1 MVAVAAT
8 SDLKQQH
15 SDSSR
20 CVNPRSSFSARKG
33 ATTMSIE
40 AIAWAFK
47 NSEIDDPITKFV
59 LIAVC
64 NYTDD
69 RNMAWPSINTLSG
82 ITKLSPRCVQ
92 GHLRKLE
99 ELGILSRRSRT
110 RADGSNT
117 SASYTV
123 HIDRSAPAAQ
133 APKSRVQDKGGDGA
147 PGAGRM
153 VHKKGGDGAP
163 HAPPREEPSVNR
175 QLEPSLKKKESAP
188 LALSSDWPA
197 DYQDQFWEAYGH
209 KRDKTTA
216 MKALEKVHKKGIPW
230 AKLMAGIE
238 RYRNSTSYREGYIKH
253 PATFLNAG
261 SWENEYNGRAPG
273 RSVGFGELFA
283 EMSRNG

>member
-20 CVNPRSSFSARKG
+20 CVNPRSSFSAAKG
-33 ATTMSIE
+33 TTTMSIE

-47 NSEIDDPITKFV
+47 KAKTDDPITKFV
-59 LIAVC
+59 LIALC
-64 NYTDD
+64 NYSDD
-69 RNMAWPSINTLSG
+69 RNEAWPSVKTLCG
-82 ITKLSPRCVQ
+82 ITGLSRRTVQ
-92 GHLRKLE
+92 EHLRKLE
-99 ELGILSRRSRT
+99 ELGFVSRLARSRQ
-110 RADGSNT
+110 DGGHT
-117 SASYTV
+117 SANYTV
-123 HIDRSAPAAQ
+123 HTESAPAAGGC
-133 APKSRVQDKGGDGA
+133 APKTLG
-147 PGAGRM
+147 
-153 VHKKGGDGAP
+153 
-163 HAPPREEPSVNR
+163 HAPQIGMPCAPSAPAIEEPSSNH

-261 SWENEYNGRAPG
+261 SWENEYNGHAPG

>member
-47 NSEIDDPITKFV
+47 KAKTDDPITKFV
-59 LIAVC
+59 LIAIC

-69 RNMAWPSINTLSG
+69 RNMAWPSIKTLCG
-82 ITKLSPRCVQ
+82 ITGLARRTVQ

-99 ELGILSRRSRT
+99 ELGILSRLVRR
-110 RADGSNT
+110 RQDGGQT
-117 SASYTV
+117 SSCYTV
-123 HIDRSAPAAQ
+123 HFGHNSPPGDPGMDDELGSAE
-133 APKSRVQDKGGDGA
+133 GA
-147 PGAGRM
+147 
-153 VHKKGGDGAP
+153 
-163 HAPPREEPSVNR
+163 HAPISPPKRRRASNAPPIEEPSVNR

-261 SWENEYNGRAPG
+261 SWENEYNGKAPG